1 MRIKFLEERK
11 NLLDLKKIDIS
22 NKEWLYMLGEE
33 TRHSV
38 AIEGIFSSEEDLDA
52 VIERNAASS
61 SVQSEI
67 INYFRAAQFV
77 YDLALQYRNDYVKP
91 HYIHVIRTLH
101 SQMFRNVKSPYP
113 TGEFRTSGV
122 EIMNARIT
130 PPFDPRNW
138 MDMFVRYIDYALE
151 KFPIYGAIARIQT
164 LFESIH
170 PFYDGNGRVGRL
182 LVNFILIVNGYCNIS
197 IKGLK
202 EQDRMEYYEALEM
215 ADSGIEKMINS
226 NSHESFDE
234 RVALIETGDFSP
246 LEDLIYSA
254 LLEAMDRCIIIANDS
269 SKLLNV
275 RQAAEELGISETA
288 VKKRIKTGNLIGSKL
303 RTGRWLVFPYNIK

>member
-1 MRIKFLEERK
+1 MRIKYLEERK
-11 NLLDLKKIDIS
+11 KLLDLKQIDIS
-22 NKEWLYMLGEE
+22 NKEWLHMLGEE

-67 INYFRAAQFV
+67 VNYFRAAQFV
-77 YDLALQYRNDYVKP
+77 YDLAIQYRNDFVKP

-101 SQMFRNVKSPYP
+101 NQMFRNVKSPYP
-113 TGEFRTSGV
+113 TGEFRSSGV
-122 EIMNARIT
+122 EILNARIT
-130 PPFDPRNW
+130 PPFDPRVW
-138 MDMFVRYIDYALE
+138 MDMFVQYIDYVLE
-151 KFPIYGAIARIQT
+151 KFPIYGAIARIHT

-197 IKGLK
+197 IKGLR
-202 EQDRMEYYEALEM
+202 EQDRLQYYEALEM

-226 NSHESFDE
+226 NADESFDE
-234 RVALIETGDFSP
+234 REALIETGDFSA
-246 LEDLIYSA
+246 LEELIYSA
-254 LLEAMDRCIIIANDS
+254 LLDAMNRCIIIASDS
-269 SKLLNV
+269 SKLLDV
-275 RQAAEELGISETA
+275 RQVAEELGISETA
-288 VKKRIKTGNLIGSKL
+288 VKKRIKTGNLIASKL
-303 RTGRWLVFPYNIK
+303 RTGRWMVFPYNVR